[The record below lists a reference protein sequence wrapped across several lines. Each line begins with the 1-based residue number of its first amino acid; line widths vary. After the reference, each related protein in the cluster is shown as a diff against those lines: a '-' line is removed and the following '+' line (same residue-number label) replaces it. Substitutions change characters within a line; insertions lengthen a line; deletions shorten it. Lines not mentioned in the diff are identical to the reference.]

1 LLEIEWVGLA
11 EGDRFSGTWADSR
24 SSCTFMTARQSF
36 TLARAAWDVALDNN
50 TFYTTNSYYDNTIL
64 AKKAGYSLQ

>member
-1 LLEIEWVGLA
+1 
-11 EGDRFSGTWADSR
+11 
-24 SSCTFMTARQSF
+24 MTARQSF